1 MEKLD
6 LRLKDDSYKI
16 FVNTKGYIGD
26 VSEEFKELIHF
37 LDTSEIKEYENELV
51 NDLAVALV
59 EARNDEKWRQEYMKF
74 SELMNEKKEE
84 GRAEG
89 REEGRTE
96 GREEE
101 IFSSVQDKD
110 YSAERGAE
118 KLGISLEDFSLKF
131 AEWRNRK

>member
-1 MEKLD
+1 MI
-6 LRLKDDSYKI
+6 Y
-16 FVNTKGYIGD
+16 
-26 VSEEFKELIHF
+26 F

-89 REEGRTE
+89 RAVGRTE
-96 GREEE
+96 GMEEE
-101 IFSSVQDKD
+101 RQILNQLIICLTNNGRS
-110 YSAERGAE
+110 
-118 KLGISLEDFSLKF
+118 EDIIKAAQNPEYQNELIKYYGLDQKK
-131 AEWRNRK
+131 EPVEV

>member
-74 SELMNEKKEE
+74 SEMLNEKKEE
-84 GRAEG
+84 ERQILNQLIICLANDGRNEDIIKAAQNPEYQDELIAYYGLDKEEKKG
-89 REEGRTE
+89 RSIT
-96 GREEE
+96 
-101 IFSSVQDKD
+101 I
-110 YSAERGAE
+110 
-118 KLGISLEDFSLKF
+118 
-131 AEWRNRK
+131 